1 VKQQHKTHILAGS
14 LLLPALFVA
23 LVTAVALDATA
34 SMPGFTLWL
43 AGLAVFVG
51 MAAKVRM
58 NNEP

>member
-1 VKQQHKTHILAGS
+1 MTGYHLIGA
-14 LLLPALFVA
+14 ALFVA

-34 SMPGFTLWL
+34 SMTGFTLWL